1 MTGPYLVQTVH
12 VRGRQPRLLRE
23 HLDRLERSRAELFGE
38 HPHLD
43 AKEVAERIV
52 RLLDAER
59 YPAGLS
65 IGVRLELRGCDTLD
79 LRPDPV
85 PLYRGYV
92 LRALRPAACSLRFD
106 VPFSPHPTSAGEAVW
121 ATAGEIA
128 AARGY
133 RTAVRIDRS
142 GLRSEAD
149 GAPLFTVRGRTVF
162 VPAPPADVTGRLAAE
177 AIRRAG
183 YALRIETTPAEEL
196 PFPDEL
202 FYVDH
207 RGVTALESCDGRLL
221 MAVIAERVA
230 GEMERIW
237 EKP

>member
-12 VRGRQPRLLRE
+12 VRGRRPRLLRE
-23 HLDRLERSRAELFGE
+23 HLDRLERSHAELFGE
-38 HPHLD
+38 RPHFD
-43 AKEVAERIV
+43 AEEVRGRIV

-65 IGVRLELRGCDTLD
+65 AGVRLELRNGELD
-79 LRPDPV
+79 LRPEPV
-85 PLYRGYV
+85 SPYRGYV

-106 VPFSPHPTSAGEAVW
+106 IPFLPHPTSAGEAVW

-128 AARGY
+128 AARGF
-133 RTAVRIDRS
+133 RTAVRIDGD
-142 GLRSEAD
+142 GLRAGAD
-149 GAPLFTVRGRTVF
+149 GAPLFTVRDRTICI
-162 VPAPPADVTGRLAAE
+162 ASTPADVTGRLAVE
-177 AIRRAG
+177 TIRRAG
-183 YALRIETTPAEEL
+183 YPLRIETTPADQL

-207 RGVTALESCDGRLL
+207 RGVTALERCDGRLL

-230 GEMERIW
+230 REMERIW